1 MSVVSPPAPRPSS
14 RGRRPLLRAGLVVGA
29 IVVLVTVAVV
39 GIKTWW
45 DQGTL
50 VARIDPGCTVE
61 GYDIST
67 DQASVAA
74 ALVSVVVSRGL
85 PARASTLL
93 ITAAI
98 QESKLRNIPA
108 GQGDR
113 DSVGVLQQR
122 PSQGWGTAAELSD
135 PAVAAGRFLDAV
147 VKVPGWET
155 EPAAEVIQAVQ
166 ISIDGSYYAEHEPE
180 GEALADALDGTSPE
194 GLNCRFP
201 APTEVAPAQ
210 TVAQQVLTALPV
222 QDPQVTATAVF
233 VPGASWTTAAW
244 FVANADRLG
253 IERVTTAGRAWT
265 RTGGWAADDAPTGVA
280 GVRAEL
286 AAL

>member
-1 MSVVSPPAPRPSS
+1 MATMTPPAPPRPAP
-14 RGRRPLLRAGLVVGA
+14 RRRRFVRTA
-29 IVVLVTVAVV
+29 VVLGTVAVLVAVAVV

-45 DQGTL
+45 DDGSL
-50 VARIDPGCTVE
+50 VARIDPGCTAGNYE
-61 GYDIST
+61 IST
-67 DQASVAA
+67 DQAAVAA
-74 ALVSVVVSRGL
+74 DLVSVVVTRQL

-93 ITAAI
+93 VTAAI

-135 PAVAAGRFLDAV
+135 PTVAAGRFLDAV

-166 ISIDGSYYAEHEPE
+166 ISVDGSYYAEHEAE
-180 GEALADALDGTSPE
+180 GKTIADALDGTTPA
-194 GLNCRFP
+194 GLTCRYP
-201 APTEVAPAQ
+201 APTEVAPAS
-210 TVAQQVLTALPV
+210 TVAAQVLAALPV
-222 QDPQVTATAVF
+222 TNPTVDSATVT

-244 FVANADRLG
+244 FVANGDRLG
-253 IERVTTAGRAWT
+253 LESVSTGGRTWT
-265 RTGGWAADDAPTGVA
+265 RTGGWATAEGTPAVD
-280 GVRAEL
+280 GVRATL